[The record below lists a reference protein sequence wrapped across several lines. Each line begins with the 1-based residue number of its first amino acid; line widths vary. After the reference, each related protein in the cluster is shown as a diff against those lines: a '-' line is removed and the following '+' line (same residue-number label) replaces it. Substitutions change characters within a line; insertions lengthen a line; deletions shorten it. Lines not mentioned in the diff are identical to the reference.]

1 MIPTR
6 RGRLK
11 RHDDGPAGR
20 KIPPASSQ
28 ARAGTKPAAVWYTPV
43 MASGD
48 TSHLIE
54 ALKQQA
60 GEEKRLPCAEAFRI
74 AHDLEV
80 PVAQVGKACNDI
92 GIKIMGCQL
101 GCF

>member
-1 MIPTR
+1 MIPMR
-6 RGRLK
+6 RDPLK
-11 RHDDGPAGR
+11 RHDDGRSGQ
-20 KIPPASSQ
+20 KIPSASPQ
-28 ARAGTKPAAVWYTPV
+28 ARAGMKHTAVCYTV
-43 MASGD
+43 TMVSGD
-48 TSHLIE
+48 TPHLIE
-54 ALKQQA
+54 ALKKQA

>member
-1 MIPTR
+1 MR

-11 RHDDGPAGR
+11 RDDDGPAGR
-20 KIPPASSQ
+20 KIWPAS
-28 ARAGTKPAAVWYTPV
+28 ARLLSAGTGRQVCYTV
-43 MASGD
+43 IMVSAD
-48 TSHLIE
+48 TPRLIE

-80 PVAQVGKACNDI
+80 PVAQVGKTCNDI

>member
-11 RHDDGPAGR
+11 RDDDGPAGR
-20 KIPPASSQ
+20 KIRPAG
-28 ARAGTKPAAVWYTPV
+28 ARCPSAGGRRQVCYTPV

-48 TSHLIE
+48 TSQLIE
-54 ALKQQA
+54 VLKQKA
-60 GEEKRLPCAEAFRI
+60 GDEKRLPCAEAFRV

-80 PVAQVGKACNDI
+80 PVAQVGQACNDI